1 MGVRPRAQEGCIEKM
16 AEQHEITI
24 QTEYIRLDQLLKYC
38 GLAETGGHAKEII
51 AEGIVSVNG
60 TPCTM
65 RGKKIRPGDIVTVEQ
80 YELHVAGQC
89 PEIIREHS

>member
-1 MGVRPRAQEGCIEKM
+1 MQIERHDI
-16 AEQHEITI
+16 AI

-60 TPCTM
+60 EPCLM
-65 RGKKIRPGDIVTVEQ
+65 RGKKIRSGDLVVVEQ
-80 YELHVAGQC
+80 YELHITGKQMLHVK
-89 PEIIREHS
+89 PT